1 MSYSVKVVNPKNKSD
16 FVVNKLSYKG
26 CFSGIEQL
34 KEVLL
39 SAFQDDFDS
48 ETTQVGY
55 IQPGHGTRGRQLWI
69 ASDGDIEEMYSQ
81 CQGKKEI
88 LWFVKIDETVATTSD
103 KPKPPKCP
111 CPDTAKTDMV
121 NQVMSEVEKIVV
133 FLTEKHSKD
142 YTVEQIR
149 AWAHM
154 VQMDKHLSYDEPPE
168 KPFFKKKKV
177 KNDKRPSQLSPK

>member
-16 FVVNKLSYKG
+16 FVVNKLSYSYEG
-26 CFSGIEQL
+26 CFSGMEQL

-55 IQPGHGTRGRQLWI
+55 IQPGHGTRGWQLWI
-69 ASDGDIEEMYSQ
+69 ASDRDIEKMYSQ
-81 CQGKKEI
+81 CQGKKE
-88 LWFVKIDETVATTSD
+88 FVKIDETVATTSD

-133 FLTEKHSKD
+133 SLTEKHSKD

-154 VQMDKHLSYDEPPE
+154 VQMGKHLSYDEPPE

>member
-1 MSYSVKVVNPKNKSD
+1 
-16 FVVNKLSYKG
+16 
-26 CFSGIEQL
+26 
-34 KEVLL
+34 
-39 SAFQDDFDS
+39 
-48 ETTQVGY
+48 
-55 IQPGHGTRGRQLWI
+55 
-69 ASDGDIEEMYSQ
+69 MYSQ

-111 CPDTAKTDMV
+111 CPGTAKTDMV

-133 FLTEKHSKD
+133 SLTEKHSKD

-154 VQMDKHLSYDEPPE
+154 VQMGKHLSYDEPPE
-168 KPFFKKKKV
+168 KPFFQKKKV